1 MPRRLR
7 FAPPGY
13 WLHLTQRGNNKQSVF
28 AADEDRHHFLNLV
41 GTLSEERPFR
51 VAAYTLMTNHFHLVA
66 VGDRTDAIS
75 LFMMDLNGQYATYG
89 NATQRT
95 TRCTIG
101 HVWQHRFYS
110 CVQDMPIGKPLSVTL
125 S

>member
-13 WLHLTQRGNNKQSVF
+13 WLHLTQRGNNKQPVF
-28 AADEDRHHFLNLV
+28 TADEDRHHFLTLV
-41 GTLSEERPFR
+41 GTLSEKRQVR
-51 VAAYTLMTNHFHLVA
+51 VAAYILMTNHFHLVA

-75 LFMMDLNGQYATYG
+75 LFMMDLNGQYATYR

-95 TRCTIG
+95 TR
-101 HVWQHRFYS
+101 
-110 CVQDMPIGKPLSVTL
+110 
-125 S
+125 